1 MEIRRACEKP
11 EWVAKV
17 IVYKFLPKNINGLL
31 NDLLAQGL
39 DGRRS
44 DIKLKE
50 NRGMLISTT

>member
-50 NRGMLISTT
+50 N